1 MLLNNVSLLSSSK
14 SILTKLSKPIWFILF
29 SELTIIS
36 CFNSLSTSFLN
47 LFQLGNLSDK
57 FVNLLPSFLCCVAY
71 YIDFEKGVN
80 CFIKGF

>member
-1 MLLNNVSLLSSSK
+1 MSLLSSSK
-14 SILTKLSKPIWFILF
+14 SVLTKSAKPIWLILF

-57 FVNLLPSFLCCVAY
+57 LVNILPSFLCCGAY
-71 YIDFEKGVN
+71 YIDSDWGVN